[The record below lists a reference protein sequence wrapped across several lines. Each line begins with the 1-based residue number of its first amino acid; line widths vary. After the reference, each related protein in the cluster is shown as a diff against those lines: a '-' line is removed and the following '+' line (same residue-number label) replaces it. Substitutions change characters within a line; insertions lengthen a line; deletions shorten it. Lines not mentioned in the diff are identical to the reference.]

1 MLNIKTTIK
10 SVLVILA
17 ILIVLATLSV
27 FFYIM
32 LSSYNVMTDPQFA
45 NGVVRDDIMWDD
57 VYCEKHDCKLEYI
70 TDRTKK
76 LVDGGWIL
84 ILTFI
89 GSIWTWASNY
99 IGKVSGIKQGRM
111 MQKIEDIQKME
122 EEAKKMSCDACGRE
136 FEDE

>member
-1 MLNIKTTIK
+1 MFILILNIIK
-10 SVLVILA
+10 K
-17 ILIVLATLSV
+17 
-27 FFYIM
+27 
-32 LSSYNVMTDPQFA
+32 N
-45 NGVVRDDIMWDD
+45 
-57 VYCEKHDCKLEYI
+57 KK
-70 TDRTKK
+70 KK

-136 FEDE
+136 IEDK